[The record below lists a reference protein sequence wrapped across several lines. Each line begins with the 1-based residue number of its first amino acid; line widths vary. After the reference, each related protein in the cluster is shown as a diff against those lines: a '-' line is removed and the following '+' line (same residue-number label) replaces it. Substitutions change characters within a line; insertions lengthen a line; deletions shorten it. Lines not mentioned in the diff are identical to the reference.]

1 MAVEEH
7 HIVRVR
13 GLPFSCTENEL
24 IDFFEGVCIDSVHF
38 TRNRD
43 GRPSGD
49 AYLVLATLK

>member
-1 MAVEEH
+1 MAVAEH

-24 IDFFEGVCIDSVHF
+24 LDFFEGVCIDSVHF